1 MSPARRC
8 APRTMPRVVRRPRPV
23 QHRLRAGPRAT
34 FGAAGALLHTSPGG
48 TRLYGSDA
56 AGAELTQ
63 FILPG
68 HAGERA
74 AAAGGRAIAK
84 RLPTGPIKPILYI
97 GGTFAPARRL
107 DPRSLPPI
115 KVKVSRDGK
124 VTEFEI
130 RPAGTESR
138 VNDERHLAP
147 TQASADGREAASLV
161 ARILIT
167 VDKAV
172 DHAHVPPH
180 VGG

>member
-1 MSPARRC
+1 MSFGFPVTPVDVALSADAIEIPKGHPA
-8 APRTMPRVVRRPRPV
+8 
-23 QHRLRAGPRAT
+23 
-34 FGAAGALLHTSPGG
+34 
-48 TRLYGSDA
+48 
-56 AGAELTQ
+56 
-63 FILPG
+63 
-68 HAGERA
+68 
-74 AAAGGRAIAK
+74 
-84 RLPTGPIKPILYI
+84 PILYI

-147 TQASADGREAASLV
+147 TQTSGDGREAASLV
-161 ARILIT
+161 ARILIN